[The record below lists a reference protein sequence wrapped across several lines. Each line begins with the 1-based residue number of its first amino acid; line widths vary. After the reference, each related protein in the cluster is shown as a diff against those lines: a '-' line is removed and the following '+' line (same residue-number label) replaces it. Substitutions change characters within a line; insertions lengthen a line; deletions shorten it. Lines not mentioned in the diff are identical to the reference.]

1 MSDYEK
7 HIGTIEKVN
16 FDGTIEEF
24 AGKLDLGELPDYYEN
39 WEEYFINESD

>member
-16 FDGTIEEF
+16 FDGTVELFQQELESSDFFEEM
-24 AGKLDLGELPDYYEN
+24 
-39 WEEYFINESD
+39 